1 MDRGIDFDTFVI
13 CTKVFKIVCI
23 YVLGSNEGCL
33 LLQEVGYCTEIIKA
47 HEIIVQSNLVIRNL
61 LVPLKLFL
69 NTKCSLSLWSKLTI
83 GHGKWFLKTNFFP
96 IKMFLATKF
105 DCMYSGGFTK
115 YQVTVACGLKFH
127 WYLKTLSLKFQKD
140 RTTKRHQSLYV
151 SMQ

>member
-13 CTKVFKIVCI
+13 CTKVFKIVGI

-96 IKMFLATKF
+96 TKMFLATKF
-105 DCMYSGGFTK
+105 DCLYS
-115 YQVTVACGLKFH
+115 AHCS
-127 WYLKTLSLKFQKD
+127 YLDISISPKSSEKKWWFSRFDPGSVQPQKMIFL
-140 RTTKRHQSLYV
+140 TNK
-151 SMQ
+151 